1 MVTMIRCLLVLGLLL
16 AAAPLSADTLAGR
29 VVAVADGDT
38 ITIRD
43 GGRHRHTVWL
53 AGIDAPKSK
62 QPFAQASKQHLTQLV
77 SDKDVSVEWQSRD
90 RYGRIVGK
98 VTLAAPDCPGC
109 TTRLDAGLAQLEA
122 GMAWWDRDYR
132 RQQTLEDQGRY
143 EYAEFDARMKRVG
156 LWQDP
161 TPIPPAE
168 WRKRETPSW
177 LTWWRD
183 PSRSAGAAIPS
194 RRSQGTM
201 ARAISTPGSTLASIS
216 RNWLA
221 ADSAMAAPG
230 WRTWGVRSRPRMRSN
245 SLRTATPGCCSKT
258 ISGRYLA

>member
-1 MVTMIRCLLVLGLLL
+1 MIRCLLALGLLL
-16 AAAPLSADTLAGR
+16 ATAPLRADTLAGR
-29 VVAVADGDT
+29 VVDVADGDT

-43 GGRHRHTVWL
+43 GRKTRHTVWL

-62 QPFAQASKQHLTQLV
+62 QPFAQASKQHLSQLV
-77 SDKDVSVEWQSRD
+77 SGKDVSVEWQQHD

-98 VTLAAPDCPGC
+98 VTLAAPGC
-109 TTRLDAGLAQLEA
+109 SSCAPTLDAGLAQLEA

-161 TPIPPAE
+161 APVPPTE

-177 LTWWRD
+177 LSLWHKAE
-183 PSRSAGAAIPS
+183 PAAGAAD
-194 RRSQGTM
+194 GHT
-201 ARAISTPGSTLASIS
+201 SIK
-216 RNWLA
+216 
-221 ADSAMAAPG
+221 
-230 WRTWGVRSRPRMRSN
+230 VRSP
-245 SLRTATPGCCSKT
+245 A
-258 ISGRYLA
+258 